1 MELGKMSF
9 ISGLMDK
16 TLIFKKKDII
26 KSTFQ
31 RMISD
36 TEINENF
43 KPLNLVINNKV
54 NCIDIIRKIHTEY
67 RQ

>member
-1 MELGKMSF
+1 MSF